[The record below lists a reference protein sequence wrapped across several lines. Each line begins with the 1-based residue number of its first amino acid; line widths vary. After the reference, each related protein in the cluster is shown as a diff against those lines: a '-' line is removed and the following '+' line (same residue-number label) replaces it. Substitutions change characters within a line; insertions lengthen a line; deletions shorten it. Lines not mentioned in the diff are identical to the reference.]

1 MKLGFVS
8 DAHGNPFGLEG
19 CLRALRVHG
28 AERVYFLGD
37 AVGYLPEENAVLD
50 LLRSHEALCVR
61 GNHEAFLLG
70 ELPVSAERD
79 RIYRI
84 AEARARIA
92 PGHTEWIKQWP
103 IRLELTMDG
112 VRFLLVHGSPAHPL
126 TGYVYP
132 DSDLGPVVT
141 AAAAA
146 DIVLM
151 GHTHRAFGASLG
163 RVTIINVGSSG
174 MPRDVGNLASCALVD
189 SSSGAYDI
197 FRVRFDARALVAR
210 WRGRIDP
217 AAAECLQRSATGHI
231 VGRVLAP

>member
-19 CLRALRVHG
+19 CLRALRAQG

-37 AVGYLPEENAVLD
+37 AVGYLPEENAVFD
-50 LLRSHEALCVR
+50 LLRSHEAICVR

-70 ELPVSAERD
+70 ELPVSPERD

-92 PGHTEWIKQWP
+92 PEHTEWIRQWP
-103 IRLELTMDG
+103 LRLELTMDG
-112 VRFLLVHGSPAHPL
+112 LRLLLVHGSPAHPL

-132 DSDLGPVVT
+132 DSDLGPL
-141 AAAAA
+141 AAVAA
-146 DIVLM
+146 DVVLS
-151 GHTHRAFGASLG
+151 GHTHRAFTASSG
-163 RVTIINVGSSG
+163 SVTIVNVGSSG
-174 MPRDVGNLASCALVD
+174 MPRDVGDLASCALVD
-189 SSSGAYDI
+189 SSSRACEI
-197 FRVRFDARALVAR
+197 LRVPFDAPALVAR

-217 AAAECLQRSATGHI
+217 AAADCLQRAATDPI